1 MSEGK
6 LKTAVLGLDERGLLL
21 LEAAS
26 QTGHFQIQA
35 VADKDAKLAERIAA
49 EYKCTPY
56 DDYRQLVMQNQL
68 DCLLV
73 AAGTHSCD
81 EYVRA
86 AMKKKFNVLKLTPT
100 ARNFEEA
107 SSFVQLAE
115 YENIKFA
122 VANPLRFARSSLA
135 LRKFLEEGRIE
146 QIFLITVVCAVGNQ
160 PGPSW
165 HSDPKLAGGGVLLH
179 NCYEIIDQMVRN
191 FAGPQQV

>member
-1 MSEGK
+1 MNYSKQTQSNPILSASGGFKSGTSFCLVSVLMVSFLRKRCKIKRNMSEGK

-35 VADKDAKLAERIAA
+35 VADKDTKLAERIAA

-56 DDYRQLVMQNQL
+56 DDYRQLIMQNQL

-73 AAGTHSCD
+73 AAGMYSCD

-86 AMKKKFNVLKLTPT
+86 AMKKKFNVLKLAPT

-107 SSFVQLAE
+107 AAFVQLAE
-115 YENIKFA
+115 YENIKFT
-122 VANPLRFARSSLA
+122 VANPLLS
-135 LRKFLEEGRIE
+135 G
-146 QIFLITVVCAVGNQ
+146 
-160 PGPSW
+160 
-165 HSDPKLAGGGVLLH
+165 
-179 NCYEIIDQMVRN
+179 
-191 FAGPQQV
+191 